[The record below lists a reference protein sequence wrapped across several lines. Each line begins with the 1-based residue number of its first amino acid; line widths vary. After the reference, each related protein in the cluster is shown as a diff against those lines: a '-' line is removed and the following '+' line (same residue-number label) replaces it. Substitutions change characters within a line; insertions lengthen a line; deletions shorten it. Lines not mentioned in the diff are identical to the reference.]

1 MAGVLT
7 LQRVEGSVTTS
18 STGACD
24 HCTRTAR
31 DIHVIARNAT
41 QISRAPTL
49 AGIALTTNG

>member
-31 DIHVIARNAT
+31 DIHVMARNAPK
-41 QISRAPTL
+41 ILYASTL
-49 AGIALTTNG
+49 AGIALTTND